1 MSFVERIGP
10 RRWADR
16 FISNTVMIAEH
27 RFALG
32 MVFLLELAGCT
43 IAPIPNALIM
53 VGLVTAAPRKWL
65 RFALAATVGS
75 IVGGVGLYL
84 IGRLFFQ
91 SLGQPLISFYGAD
104 TQWASIAEWFNSGW
118 GIFFVMFAS
127 VTTGLFRIAS
137 IGAGFTIMNPVT
149 FIIALALG
157 RCFRWTAECA
167 AIKYVGQRMQ
177 TWPKDYLKY
186 AVLGVALV
194 AIAAFVIVSFS

>member
-10 RRWADR
+10 RKWADR
-16 FISNTVMIAEH
+16 VTSNAVVIAEH
-27 RFALG
+27 RWALG

-43 IAPIPNALIM
+43 IAPIPNALLM

-75 IVGGVGLYL
+75 IVGGFALYL

-91 SLGQPLISFYGAD
+91 SLGQPLITFYGAD
-104 TQWASIAEWFNSGW
+104 SQLASIAEWFNSGW
-118 GIFFVMFAS
+118 GILFVMFAS
-127 VTTGLFRIAS
+127 ITTGLFRIAS
-137 IGAGFTIMNPVT
+137 IGAGFTIMNPLA
-149 FIIALALG
+149 FIVALALG

-167 AIKYVGQRMQ
+167 AINYVGKRMQ

>member
-10 RRWADR
+10 RRWADK
-16 FISNTVMIAEH
+16 FISNAVLIAEH

-32 MVFLLELAGCT
+32 MVCLLELAGCT
-43 IAPIPNALIM
+43 IAPIPNALLM

-75 IVGGVGLYL
+75 VVGGLALYL

-104 TQWASIAEWFNSGW
+104 TQWASIAEWFNTGW
-118 GIFFVMFAS
+118 GILFVLFAS

-167 AIKYVGQRMQ
+167 AIKYVGQRM
-177 TWPKDYLKY
+177 
-186 AVLGVALV
+186 
-194 AIAAFVIVSFS
+194 